1 MKVLVRLLFLASAI
15 ALGFWTWNILFAN
28 PKTIIWNR
36 LKHLAELASYSAR
49 EGNISRITSIEKLGG
64 FFTENAKA
72 MVDVPGAETHTF
84 DSRDELMQAALAAR
98 SSAGSMQ
105 VKFLDPN
112 IQVDLSDQSALID
125 VTLTAKIDNETDAI
139 VQELK
144 FTMRKIK
151 GDWLI
156 THVETVKT
164 LKL

>member
-112 IQVDLSDQSALID
+112 IQADLRDQSALID
-125 VTLTAKIDNETDAI
+125 VTLVEQTDNETEAS
-139 VQELK
+139 VQQ
-144 FTMRKIK
+144 
-151 GDWLI
+151 
-156 THVETVKT
+156 
-164 LKL
+164 